1 MCLSNKKGE
10 SLMRKSDL
18 LLKRSILLVFVML
31 LVLSTSFVVYS
42 ADHNIVKSRM
52 RLGEDIENLDP
63 AHLVRGYDIALAL
76 YNNLLKYKPGSSE
89 LVNDAAEEFDISE
102 DGKVITFK
110 LKEGIQFH
118 KGYGEMTAEDV
129 KFSFER
135 IIDPEENSEYTAD
148 WQTLDRVEVTGKYT
162 GRIILKEPLASL
174 LVTTIPFTPGSIISK
189 KAYEELGN
197 RFATNP
203 VGSGPYYME
212 RWVPEQLLVL
222 SRFED
227 YFDEKPNIEKIELYP
242 IVDTNISEMNF
253 DKGDLDV
260 TEISLDSIDRYESDS
275 DVDVHI
281 LSTLKYGFIGFN
293 HQYPPF
299 DDIDVRKAL
308 RYAIDV
314 DMIIDGAYSGVPK
327 RANAMIAPGILGHW
341 EDAPQYD
348 VNIEKA
354 KEHLAMAGYED
365 GFEVEMVTTSNP
377 LYMNICQIVKE
388 NLREIDV
395 EVNIKLIETSAWY
408 EYVGNESH
416 PIMFF
421 ETFSLTLDPGYWVEW
436 FTTEQVGKWNFLKW
450 SNSKYDELADQAA
463 VTMDLEKREEMYI
476 EMQRIMD
483 EDAAIIWLT
492 NGAKAYVSN
501 KSVDPV
507 FLGHYNQY
515 RYWELVE

>member
-1 MCLSNKKGE
+1 MKKSN
-10 SLMRKSDL
+10 L
-18 LLKRSILLVFVML
+18 LIKRTVLLVMVLLLVF
-31 LVLSTSFVVYS
+31 STSFIVYS
-42 ADHNIVKSRM
+42 AGHNIVKSRM

-450 SNSKYDELADQAA
+450 SNSEYDELADKAA

>member
-1 MCLSNKKGE
+1 MKIS
-10 SLMRKSDL
+10 KS
-18 LLKRSILLVFVML
+18 LLKRGLL
-31 LVLSTSFVVYS
+31 LVLVMALVFSSGIVVYG
-42 ADHNIVKSRM
+42 AGDEVVKSRM

-76 YNNLLKYKPGSSE
+76 YNKLLKYKPGSSE
-89 LVNDAAEEFDISE
+89 LVNDAAEEFNVSD

-110 LKEGIQFH
+110 LKEGIMFH

-135 IIDPEENSEYTAD
+135 IIDPEQNSEYAAD
-148 WQTLDRVEVTGKYT
+148 WQTLDHVEITGKYS
-162 GRIILKEPLASL
+162 GKIILTEPLASL

-197 RFATNP
+197 KFATNP
-203 VGSGPYYME
+203 IGSGPYYME
-212 RWVPEQLLVL
+212 KWVPEQELILG
-222 SRFED
+222 RFED
-227 YFDEKPNIEKIELYP
+227 YFGQKPNIEQIELYP
-242 IVDTNISEMNF
+242 IGDKNISEMNF

-293 HQYPPF
+293 HKYAPF
-299 DDIDVRKAL
+299 DNINVRKAL

-314 DMIIDGAYSGVPK
+314 DMIINGAYSGVPK

-348 VNIEKA
+348 VNLEKA
-354 KEHLAMAGYED
+354 RELLEKAGYPD
-365 GFEVEMVTTSNP
+365 GFEVEMISTSNP
-377 LYMNICQIVKE
+377 LYMNTSQIVKE
-388 NLREIDV
+388 NLRKIGI

-408 EYVGNESH
+408 EYVGKESH

-436 FTTEQVGKWNFLKW
+436 FTTDQVGKWNFLKW
-450 SNSKYDELADQAA
+450 SNSRYDELADKAA

-476 EMQRIMD
+476 EMQKIMD
-483 EDAAIIWLT
+483 EEAAIIWIT

-501 KSVDPV
+501 KRVDPV

-515 RYWELVE
+515 RYWKIVE

>member
-1 MCLSNKKGE
+1 MKSC
-10 SLMRKSDL
+10 SLL
-18 LLKRSILLVFVML
+18 VKRSFL
-31 LVLSTSFVVYS
+31 LVLVLVLVLSSGVIVYS
-42 ADHNIVKSRM
+42 AGHNVVKSRM

-63 AHLVRGYDIALAL
+63 AHLVRGYDIALVL

-89 LVNDAAEEFDISE
+89 LVNDAAEEVNISE
-102 DGKVITFK
+102 DGKVISFK

-135 IIDPEENSEYTAD
+135 IIDPDENSEYTAD

-162 GRIILKEPLASL
+162 GEIILKEPLASL

-197 RFATNP
+197 KFATNP
-203 VGSGPYYME
+203 IGSGPYYME
-212 RWVPEQLLVL
+212 SWVPEQVFVL

-242 IVDTNISEMNF
+242 ISDTNISEMNF

-260 TEISLDSIDRYESDS
+260 TEISLDSIDRYENNS

-293 HQYPPF
+293 HEYPPF
-299 DDIDVRKAL
+299 DNIEVRKAL
-308 RYAIDV
+308 RSAIDV
-314 DMIIDGAYSGVPK
+314 DMIIDGAYSGVPN
-327 RANAMIAPGILGHW
+327 RANSMIAPGILGHW

-348 VNIEKA
+348 VDIEKA
-354 KEHLAMAGYED
+354 KEHLAEAGHSD

-388 NLREIDV
+388 NLREINV
-395 EVNIKLIETSAWY
+395 EVNIKTIETSAWY
-408 EYVGNESH
+408 EYVGKESH
-416 PIMFF
+416 PIMYF

-450 SNSKYDELADQAA
+450 SNTEYDELADQAA
-463 VTMDLEKREEMYI
+463 VTMDLDEREEMYI
-476 EMQRIMD
+476 EMQKIMD

-501 KSVDPV
+501 KRVDPV

-515 RYWELVE
+515 RYWEIVE

>member
-1 MCLSNKKGE
+1 MIKILLNIKKEVSNFMKIKKMMMVITLALILVFASMAVCGADE
-10 SLMRKSDL
+10 DVLKTRIRLGQDISTMDPAHAVSEYDIDL
-18 LLKRSILLVFVML
+18 LL
-31 LVLSTSFVVYS
+31 YS
-42 ADHNIVKSRM
+42 R
-52 RLGEDIENLDP
+52 
-63 AHLVRGYDIALAL
+63 LVR
-76 YNNLLKYKPGSSE
+76 YKEGSSK
-89 LVNDAAEEFDISE
+89 LINDAAEKLEINE
-102 DGKVITFK
+102 EGTVVTFK

-203 VGSGPYYME
+203 VGSGLYYME

-327 RANAMIAPGILGHW
+327 RANAMIAPGILGRW
-341 EDAPQYD
+341 EDAPQYN

-354 KEHLAMAGYED
+354 KEHLVMAGYED

-377 LYMNICQIVKE
+377 LYMNICQITKE
-388 NLREIDV
+388 NLREIGV
-395 EVNIKLIETSAWY
+395 EVNIKIIETSAWY

-450 SNSKYDELADQAA
+450 SNSEYDQLADQAA
-463 VTMDLEKREEMYI
+463 VTMDLEEREEMYI
-476 EMQRIMD
+476 EMQSIMD
-483 EDAAIIWLT
+483 EDAAIIWVT

-501 KSVDPV
+501 KRVSPE

-515 RYWELVE
+515 RYWSITN

>member
-1 MCLSNKKGE
+1 MNKKGGHLMKISRFLFKN
-10 SLMRKSDL
+10 SLL
-18 LLKRSILLVFVML
+18 FVLVLVFIL
-31 LVLSTSFVVYS
+31 TTGIIVYG
-42 ADHNIVKSRM
+42 AEDNIVKSRM

-63 AHLVRGYDIALAL
+63 AHLVRGYDIALVL
-76 YNNLLKYKPGSSE
+76 YSNLMKYEPGSSE
-89 LVNDAAEEFDISE
+89 LVNDAAENIEISE

-135 IIDPEENSEYTAD
+135 IIDPEQNSEYTAD

-174 LVTTIPFTPGSIISK
+174 LTTTIPFTPGSIISK
-189 KAYEELGN
+189 KAYEELGQK
-197 RFATNP
+197 FATTP
-203 VGSGPYYME
+203 VGSGPYYVE
-212 RWVPEQLLVL
+212 KWSPEQVLVL
-222 SRFED
+222 SKFQD
-227 YFDEKPNIEKIELYP
+227 YFEEQPNIDKIELYP
-242 IVDTNISEMNF
+242 IVDLNISEMNF

-260 TEISLDSIDRYESDS
+260 TEISLDSIDRYKNEDKT
-275 DVDVHI
+275 DVHI

-293 HQYPPF
+293 HEYAPF
-299 DDIDVRKAL
+299 DNINVRKAL
-308 RYAIDV
+308 RHAIDV
-314 DMIIDGAYSGVPK
+314 DMIIDGAYSGVPE

-341 EDAPQYD
+341 EDAPQYNVD
-348 VNIEKA
+348 YQKA
-354 KEHLAMAGYED
+354 KDLLAEAGYPD
-365 GFEVEMVTTSNP
+365 GFEVEMISTSNP
-377 LYMNICQIVKE
+377 LYMNTCQIVKE
-388 NLREIDV
+388 NLKNIGV

-408 EYVGNESH
+408 EYVGKESH

-450 SNSKYDELADQAA
+450 SNEEYDRLADEAA
-463 VTMDLEKREEMYI
+463 ITMDLEERENMYI
-476 EMQRIMD
+476 DMQQIMD
-483 EDAAIIWLT
+483 EEAAIIWVT

-501 KSVDPV
+501 KRVSPE

-515 RYWELVE
+515 RYWTIAN